1 MCDILDLH
9 RDDCDEAIRVF
20 KAFLDRSG
28 LCSADEALTLAVSA
42 LAMAQQASGRQT
54 SIKELADA
62 SGVPVKD
69 IETVAHL
76 FVCAYVCMYV
86 CML

>member
-1 MCDILDLH
+1 MCDILDLN
-9 RDDCDEAIRVF
+9 RDDCDEAIRIF

-28 LCSADEALTLAVSA
+28 LCSSDDAINLAVSS

-62 SGVPVKD
+62 SGVSVKD
-69 IETVAHL
+69 IETVG
-76 FVCAYVCMYV
+76 FCVCAYCVFCTCV
-86 CML
+86 